1 MARTRLYRNGVLEAE
16 GFPIA
21 DVSDHIKDPSATV
34 WFDLL
39 APSPEKL
46 AVISEELGLHPLAV
60 EDVLHPHQ
68 RPKLDVYDSHL
79 FLTVYAVRLGEG
91 EDASALEL
99 TEVSIFVTGNAVVTV
114 RSDDTCDIDA
124 VVARWDASPG
134 LTKHGVSFLLHSL
147 LDYVVDGHFDVAQM
161 LDDRVEALEDQL
173 FTDHPGNGR
182 EMQRQMF
189 DLRRTTVRFRRVV
202 VPMREVVNSLLR
214 RDLGVVEEEMSPY
227 YQDVYDHVLRV
238 SEWTESLRDLVGNV
252 YETHLNLQGYRMN
265 DIMKR
270 VTSWAAIIA
279 VPTLITGFYG
289 QNIPFPGF
297 SQTVGFWSS
306 SLLILVASSILY
318 VVFRKKDWI

>member
-1 MARTRLYRNGVLEAE
+1 MVRTRLYRNGVLEAE
-16 GFPIA
+16 GFPYA
-21 DVSDHIKDPSATV
+21 DVSEHLKDPSATV

-39 APSPEKL
+39 SPTPEKL
-46 AVISEELGLHPLAV
+46 AVISEELGLHELAV

-68 RPKLDVYDSHL
+68 RPKLDIYETHL
-79 FLTVYAVRLGEG
+79 FLTLYAVRLGE
-91 EDASALEL
+91 DATALHL
-99 TEVSIFVTGNAVVTV
+99 TELSVFVTKNALVTV
-114 RSDDTCDIDA
+114 RSDDSCDIDA
-124 VVARWDASPG
+124 ITARWDASPG
-134 LTKHGVSFLLHSL
+134 KAGHGVSFLLHTL
-147 LDYVVDGHFDVAQM
+147 LDYVVDGHFDVAQA
-161 LDDRVEALEDQL
+161 LDDRVEALEDGL
-173 FTDHPGNGR
+173 FTERPGNNRG
-182 EMQRQMF
+182 MQRRMF
-189 DLRRTTVRFRRVV
+189 DVRRTTVRFRRVV
-202 VPMREVVNSLLR
+202 LPMREVLTSLMR
-214 RDLGVVEEEMSPY
+214 RDLGVVESEMAPY

-297 SQTVGFWSS
+297 SHAEGFWTS
-306 SLLILVASSILY
+306 SLLIVVASAILY

>member
-1 MARTRLYRNGVLEAE
+1 MVRTRLYRNGVLEAE
-16 GFPIA
+16 GFPYA
-21 DVSDHIKDPSATV
+21 DVSEHLKDPSATV

-39 APSPEKL
+39 SPTPEKL
-46 AVISEELGLHPLAV
+46 AVISEELGLHELAV

-68 RPKLDVYDSHL
+68 RPKLDIYESHL
-79 FLTVYAVRLGEG
+79 FLTLYAVRLGE
-91 EDASALEL
+91 DATALHL
-99 TEVSIFVTGNAVVTV
+99 TELSVFVTKNALVTV
-114 RSDDTCDIDA
+114 RSDDSCDIDA
-124 VVARWDASPG
+124 ITARWDASPG
-134 LTKHGVSFLLHSL
+134 KAGHGVSFLLHTL
-147 LDYVVDGHFDVAQM
+147 LDYVVDGHFDVAQA
-161 LDDRVEALEDQL
+161 LDDRVEALEDGL
-173 FTDHPGNGR
+173 FTERPGNNRG
-182 EMQRQMF
+182 MQRRMF
-189 DLRRTTVRFRRVV
+189 DVRRTTVRFRRVV
-202 VPMREVVNSLLR
+202 LPMREVLTSLMR
-214 RDLGVVEEEMSPY
+214 RDLGVVESEMAPY

-297 SQTVGFWSS
+297 SHAEGFWTS
-306 SLLILVASSILY
+306 SLLIVVASAILY

>member
-1 MARTRLYRNGVLEAE
+1 MVRTRLYRNGVLEAE
-16 GFPIA
+16 GFPYA
-21 DVSDHIKDPSATV
+21 DVSEHLKDPSATV

-39 APSPEKL
+39 SPTPEKL
-46 AVISEELGLHPLAV
+46 AVISEELGLHELAV

-68 RPKLDVYDSHL
+68 RPKLDVYDTHL
-79 FLTVYAVRLGEG
+79 FLTLYAVRLGE
-91 EDASALEL
+91 DATALHL
-99 TEVSIFVTGNAVVTV
+99 TELSVFVTKNALVTV
-114 RSDDTCDIDA
+114 RSDDSCDIDA
-124 VVARWDASPG
+124 ITARWDASPG
-134 LTKHGVSFLLHSL
+134 KAGHGVSFLLHTL
-147 LDYVVDGHFDVAQM
+147 LDYVVDGHFDVAQA
-161 LDDRVEALEDQL
+161 LDDRVEALEDEL
-173 FTDHPGNGR
+173 FTERPGNHRG
-182 EMQRQMF
+182 MQRRMF
-189 DLRRTTVRFRRVV
+189 DIRRTTVRFRRVV
-202 VPMREVVNSLLR
+202 LPMREVLTSLMR
-214 RDLGVVEEEMSPY
+214 RDLGVVESEMAPY

-297 SQTVGFWSS
+297 SHAEGFWTS
-306 SLLILVASSILY
+306 SLLIVVASAILY

>member
-21 DVSDHIKDPSATV
+21 DVSEHIQDPSATV

-46 AVISEELGLHPLAV
+46 AVISEELGLHPLAI

-68 RPKLDVYDSHL
+68 RPKLDVYESHL
-79 FLTVYAVRLGEG
+79 FLTVYAVRMGKGAGPL
-91 EDASALEL
+91 DL
-99 TEVSIFVTGNAVVTV
+99 TEVSVFVTKNALVTV
-114 RSDDTCDIDA
+114 RTDDTCDIDA

-134 LTKHGVSFLLHSL
+134 LAKHGVSFLLHSL
-147 LDYVVDGHFDVAQM
+147 LDYVVDGHFDVAQT
-161 LDDRVEALEDQL
+161 LDDQVEELEDQL
-173 FTDHPGNGR
+173 FTEHPGDGR
-182 EMQRQMF
+182 TMQRQMF

-202 VPMREVVNSLLR
+202 VPMREVVNTLIR
-214 RDLGVVEEEMSPY
+214 RDLGVVEQDMGPY

-238 SEWTESLRDLVGNV
+238 SEWTESLRELVGNV
-252 YETHLNLQGYRMN
+252 YETHLNLQGFRMN
-265 DIMKR
+265 DIMKQ

-297 SQTVGFWSS
+297 SQSFGFWTS

-318 VVFRKKDWI
+318 LVFRKKDWI

>member
-1 MARTRLYRNGVLEAE
+1 MDRTRLYRDGVLEAE

-21 DVSDHIKDPSATV
+21 DVSEYIKDPSATV

-39 APSPEKL
+39 APTPEKL

-68 RPKLDVYDSHL
+68 RPKLDIYESHL

-91 EDASALEL
+91 DGPLDL
-99 TEVSIFVTGNAVVTV
+99 TEVSVFVTRNALVTV

-124 VVARWDASPG
+124 VVARWDAEGG
-134 LTKHGVSFLLHSL
+134 LARHGVSFLLHSL
-147 LDYVVDGHFDVAQM
+147 LDYVVDGHFDVAQA
-161 LDDRVEALEDQL
+161 LDDQVEELEDQL
-173 FTDHPGNGR
+173 FTDRPGDGR
-182 EMQRQMF
+182 AMQRQMF

-202 VPMREVVNSLLR
+202 VPMREVVNSLIR
-214 RDLGVVEEEMSPY
+214 RDLRVVEPEMAPY

-238 SEWTESLRDLVGNV
+238 SEWTESLRELVGNV

-297 SQTVGFWSS
+297 SHAAGFWTS
-306 SLLILVASSILY
+306 SLLIIVASSILY
-318 VVFRKKDWI
+318 LVFRKKDWI

>member
-1 MARTRLYRNGVLEAE
+1 MERTRLYRDGVLEAE

-21 DVSDHIKDPSATV
+21 DVSDHIKNPSATV

-39 APSPEKL
+39 APTPEKL
-46 AVISEELGLHPLAV
+46 AVISEELGLHPLAI

-68 RPKLDVYDSHL
+68 RPKLDVYETHL
-79 FLTVYAVRLGEG
+79 FLTMYSVRLGDQG
-91 EDASALEL
+91 DLDLA
-99 TEVSIFVTGNAVVTV
+99 EVSVFVTSNALVTV
-114 RSDDTCDIDA
+114 RTDDTCDIDA

-134 LTKHGVSFLLHSL
+134 LAKHGVSFLLHAL
-147 LDYVVDGHFDVAQM
+147 LDYVVDGHFDVAQA
-161 LDDRVEALEDQL
+161 LDDKVEDLEDQL
-173 FTDHPGNGR
+173 FTDRPGDGR
-182 EMQRQMF
+182 ALQRQMF

-202 VPMREVVNSLLR
+202 VPMREVVSSLLR
-214 RDLGVVEEEMSPY
+214 RDLNVVESGMAPY
-227 YQDVYDHVLRV
+227 YQDIYDHVLRV
-238 SEWTESLRDLVGNV
+238 SEWTESLRELVGNV

-297 SQTVGFWSS
+297 SQPAGFWSS
-306 SLLILVASSILY
+306 SLLIVVVSSILY
-318 VVFRKKDWI
+318 AIFRKKDWI

>member
-1 MARTRLYRNGVLEAE
+1 MVRTRVYRDGILEAH

-21 DVSDHIKDPSATV
+21 DVSEYLKDPSATV

-39 APSPEKL
+39 APTAEKL
-46 AVISEELGLHPLAV
+46 AVVSEELGLHPLAV

-68 RPKLDVYDSHL
+68 RPKVDVYESHL
-79 FLTVYAVRLGEG
+79 FITVYTVRLTNG
-91 EDASALEL
+91 DLDL
-99 TEVSIFVTGNAVVTV
+99 TEVSVFVTKNALVTV
-114 RSDDTCDIDA
+114 RTDDTCDIDT

-134 LTKHGVSFLLHSL
+134 LAKHGVAFLLHTL
-147 LDYVVDGHFDVAQM
+147 LDYVVDGHFDVAQT
-161 LDDRVEALEDQL
+161 LDDRVEGLEDQL
-173 FTDHPGNGR
+173 FTEQPGDGR
-182 EMQRQMF
+182 SMQRQMF

-202 VPMREVVNSLLR
+202 VPMREVVSTLIR
-214 RDLGVVEEEMSPY
+214 RDLGVVGGEMAPY

-238 SEWTESLRDLVGNV
+238 SEWTESLRELVGNV

-297 SQTVGFWSS
+297 SQSLGFWTS
-306 SLLILVASSILY
+306 SLLIVVVSSVLY
-318 VVFRKKDWI
+318 LVFRKKDWI